1 MLMTLYDKYNFY
13 CIKEDL
19 FITYEETTIQDIRK
33 KNIWDW
39 NISQYNKLDTFIVKN
54 IIIFGTSSS

>member
-1 MLMTLYDKYNFY
+1 MTLYDKYNFY

-54 IIIFGTSSS
+54 IIIIGTTSS

>member
-54 IIIFGTSSS
+54 IIIIGTTSS